1 MTQNIFKSTLWKRF
15 RFLGKEVVVVGFWA
29 LLGALALLGFDLAG
43 LLSGNFVGLTVDFP
57 EVYQV
62 WKDDSAIFV
71 DGRTADTFK
80 GGHIPGAINIPVG
93 EVSQQLSV
101 LPEDKNVRL
110 IVYCGSANCPLSYH
124 LLKQLQRYNYT
135 NIQIFQRGIEGWL
148 RFGYSLQTSSE
159 P

>member
-1 MTQNIFKSTLWKRF
+1 MTQNIDKSTLWKRF
-15 RFLGKEVVVVGFWA
+15 RFLGKEIGIVSFWV
-29 LLGALALLGFDLAG
+29 LLGALALFGFDAVG
-43 LLSGNFVGLTVDFP
+43 LLSGNFVGLVVDFP

-62 WKDDSAIFV
+62 WKDDSAVFV
-71 DGRTADTFK
+71 DGRTAAAFNR
-80 GGHIPGAINIPVG
+80 GHIPGAINIPTG
-93 EVSQQLSV
+93 EVSQQLIL